1 MKIDIVFITPSCGG
15 GSLIINLQKVS
26 KYVRYGTSRYLFL
39 SQRLVGLM
47 QIRQHRMKVVL
58 KLDAATRHNV
68 VVQQQWVVVK

>member
-15 GSLIINLQKVS
+15 ESLIINYQKVS
-26 KYVRYGTSRYLFL
+26 KYVRYGTNRYLFL

-47 QIRQHRMKVVL
+47 QIRQYRMKVVL

>member
-15 GSLIINLQKVS
+15 ESLIINFQKVS
-26 KYVRYGTSRYLFL
+26 KYVRYGTSRYLFF

-68 VVQQQWVVVK
+68 VVQQQWAVVK